1 MKARIRRLGA
11 AVGVFGI
18 MGALAAGPA
27 SAATT
32 TPEVFVGNAVGQ
44 ALHLNVLGQEAT
56 YGLSSAKVNSQLNA
70 VAEGAGDL
78 LVLATQNKSE
88 VTGAGRSVQPQACA
102 APTPLNVVDIIG
114 LGIACSDSSAE
125 VVGGLPHAKASG
137 SVAGLDVS
145 ANNLVALLPVELP
158 IGETLTTILE
168 PVNAALGGVLDPVTT
183 TVTDL
188 VNSVLNTKTLEVRV
202 GESTS
207 EVISTATSIKSVA
220 TADAVEVRILPL
232 PELGGAISTEPLATI
247 KVSSAKAVAEL
258 DRATGKA
265 VPTVDPSLVTIRL
278 NLPAL
283 GPVTEIKVPVGVSQT
298 ILAGTPLESDI
309 IVAAGKTLTNADGS
323 VQAIADGV
331 KLHLLKGIS
340 GGINLELAHAEAAVA
355 GSPAVITPD
364 PAPVVPPG
372 LELPRTGGTALIPLA
387 GMAILVLGFG
397 LRRTVLKVD

>member
-11 AVGVFGI
+11 AVGVLGI
-18 MGALAAGPA
+18 AGALAAAPA
-27 SAATT
+27 SAATS

-44 ALHLNVLGQEAT
+44 ALHINVLGQEAT
-56 YGLSSAKVNSQLNA
+56 YGVSSAKINSSLNA

-88 VTGAGRSVQPQACA
+88 VTGAGRNAAPQTCA
-102 APTPLNVVDIIG
+102 APTPLNVADVVG
-114 LGIACSDSSAE
+114 LGIACSSTTAE
-125 VVGGLPHAKASG
+125 VLGGMPHAFAEG

-158 IGETLTTILE
+158 IGDVLSTVLGPLTNTPLN
-168 PVNAALGGVLDPVTT
+168 PVST

-188 VNSVLNTKTLEVRV
+188 VNSVLKTKTLEVRL

-207 EVISTATSIKSVA
+207 EVTTTASKISSVGTAKAAEIRLLPTPDLAGVTS
-220 TADAVEVRILPL
+220 L
-232 PELGGAISTEPLATI
+232 EPLATI
-247 KVSSAKAVAEL
+247 TISSAKAVAEY

-265 VPTVDPSLVTIRL
+265 VPTVDPALVTVRL
-278 NLPAL
+278 NTVLSNSL
-283 GPVTEIKVPVGVSQT
+283 GLQEIKIAPGVSQT

-340 GGINLELAHAEAAVA
+340 GGINLELAHAEAAVG
-355 GSPAVITPD
+355 GSPAVNVAAPV
-364 PAPVVPPG
+364 PVVPPG
-372 LELPRTGGTALIPLA
+372 LELPRTGGGALIPLA
-387 GMAILVLGFG
+387 GMAVLVLGFG
-397 LRRTVLKVD
+397 LRRTLVRAD